1 MLDRNEEENLKMAE
15 NPEFHE
21 EDEIWWRHPLA
32 HWLRDCACGDPPLIH
47 ESEWRQISRQKSDL
61 PVQFREIFD
70 GFLMMSV
77 LRYID
82 PTTPRAPNSI
92 ANSNSDPD
100 FLQCHQNYSVLKQ
113 KQLRTLFDSMA
124 RFYKQRLQQLIVGIS
139 TPNLAILA
147 RNQDFVSDESIEEI
161 NKLILLLLG
170 CAIQSDKKREF
181 IDRIQKFDPSIQI
194 GLANY
199 IQQLTQT
206 SQIVVSAL
214 ESDRHEVFRHLE
226 RVMKERDMLA
236 EISAISEH
244 DSDEASSTTTSSSLN
259 GETHKESF
267 YENRSTSPNSQMRQL
282 VLELAHAKQEMR
294 KWMNDA
300 QKHEEESNQ
309 FASQLEECKDRL
321 HQLENERP
329 KLKAESKKCK
339 LLEDYLQAANQRI
352 EKLQNLENVEKRLRE
367 TQEEKESIESKYK
380 SLSEHY
386 RIQEE
391 TIENME
397 LNLKTLKNQTKDRS
411 DMEKEFN
418 RSKSTVRDLEE
429 EISKKNWQ
437 IENHLV
443 EQVRLEHE
451 LKEREERIAMLESSS
466 PNFTPRFSGSLA
478 EQLEDV
484 EKEEIANLRAEN
496 RKLRAQ
502 TEGATR
508 NPEILA
514 EKSENLNQE
523 LQNELKQALE
533 QAKLENSRL
542 KFEHEKIDGTLDR
555 VSIELE
561 QATCQIQEM
570 RDERDEAVRD
580 LQSARRKF
588 AQFQMDFGEEKE
600 ARIRSL
606 NFEIQENL
614 RNIEELQY
622 AVKIAQEN
630 SRKIRFELDE
640 VQEEKSGLQ
649 IQMDSLERAKKAQ
662 ENHLEALKS
671 KNSELEDLA
680 EDLRLKILNSENFSK
695 RLEDREAL
703 ISQIQEKLGIQENQR
718 KTVEQQLD
726 LELKKS
732 QKLREDLVAE
742 KSRAAEIVGKL
753 RSVCKAVLVNG
764 GKIEEREMG
773 DDELISCIDNIM
785 MNVLTNAKRESDA
798 LRIQQ
803 NKQIAE
809 LSDLKKDIEKLRRSE
824 NVSLSESD
832 DRVKELSQENINQK
846 EQIFLLQ
853 EKVRELGVEIA
864 AKCNEISLAKNCI
877 EELNRNSTSAS
888 ANNTE
893 LARLQVS
900 LRNAELQE
908 ELRKQENSELRKQ
921 LEAAEKAGNKIRH
934 ELDEL
939 ESMHKTLLGD
949 HSRLQHLHNS
959 LTKDYEQTR
968 NESVEMRNKLR
979 THTPMVHANLRDLEE
994 LRFQLA
1000 HEKSAKEKQ
1009 LRAYADLQNE
1019 HGQTRR
1025 QLDNLRAE
1033 NEHLIRN
1040 REALTSELRRSRAQD
1055 NALEWSN
1062 LADDL
1067 NKQIQSKD
1075 LEIAK
1080 LHHKIEALQQLNA
1093 TYNEE
1098 NKNLSRQLEILL
1110 TQNKELLNRALYDKD
1125 QYHLEMKDFQ
1135 EQLSSLRR
1143 HKEKLEDKIMDQY
1156 RSMESKKS
1164 STDRKQPLVKRA
1176 AKALIRRRA
1185 SSNTGSTTE
1194 DSSAY
1199 SADESTQHQNQND
1212 DLVPTCSSSD
1222 DHDRG
1227 HSPAKNWAEGPGNW
1241 AGAGPEE
1248 PRFLRQRGDLMG
1260 GSVRL
1265 SNGIGGTARRPVL
1278 HASQTYEQILM
1289 RDSPATISPLTNL
1302 PPRAPI
1308 RNASATSSL
1317 RARPPPYTK
1326 PKGVSAPLPPP
1337 ESPPLFQPRSASTP
1351 KKSEME
1357 SGEIVGEGERR
1368 RVVREK
1374 EERFDKALSYYENVA
1389 NPDLAPAQKNC
1400 EVLQEDEELSQNDT
1414 KNESTVWYEY
1424 GCV

>member
-1 MLDRNEEENLKMAE
+1 MFLHLSSSFSAKYDEEMA
-15 NPEFHE
+15 
-21 EDEIWWRHPLA
+21 
-32 HWLRDCACGDPPLIH
+32 
-47 ESEWRQISRQKSDL
+47 Q
-61 PVQFREIFD
+61 PVR
-70 GFLMMSV
+70 
-77 LRYID
+77 
-82 PTTPRAPNSI
+82 
-92 ANSNSDPD
+92 
-100 FLQCHQNYSVLKQ
+100 
-113 KQLRTLFDSMA
+113 
-124 RFYKQRLQQLIVGIS
+124 
-139 TPNLAILA
+139 
-147 RNQDFVSDESIEEI
+147 VSDESIEEI

-244 DSDEASSTTTSSSLN
+244 
-259 GETHKESF
+259 
-267 YENRSTSPNSQMRQL
+267 
-282 VLELAHAKQEMR
+282 
-294 KWMNDA
+294 
-300 QKHEEESNQ
+300 
-309 FASQLEECKDRL
+309 
-321 HQLENERP
+321 
-329 KLKAESKKCK
+329 
-339 LLEDYLQAANQRI
+339 
-352 EKLQNLENVEKRLRE
+352 
-367 TQEEKESIESKYK
+367 

-570 RDERDEAVRD
+570 RDERDEA
-580 LQSARRKF
+580 
-588 AQFQMDFGEEKE
+588 
-600 ARIRSL
+600 
-606 NFEIQENL
+606 
-614 RNIEELQY
+614 
-622 AVKIAQEN
+622 
-630 SRKIRFELDE
+630 
-640 VQEEKSGLQ
+640 
-649 IQMDSLERAKKAQ
+649 
-662 ENHLEALKS
+662 
-671 KNSELEDLA
+671 
-680 EDLRLKILNSENFSK
+680 
-695 RLEDREAL
+695 
-703 ISQIQEKLGIQENQR
+703 
-718 KTVEQQLD
+718 
-726 LELKKS
+726 
-732 QKLREDLVAE
+732 
-742 KSRAAEIVGKL
+742 
-753 RSVCKAVLVNG
+753 
-764 GKIEEREMG
+764 
-773 DDELISCIDNIM
+773 LISCIDNIM

-1135 EQLSSLRR
+1135 VSPRN
-1143 HKEKLEDKIMDQY
+1143 LEHFD
-1156 RSMESKKS
+1156 
-1164 STDRKQPLVKRA
+1164 
-1176 AKALIRRRA
+1176 
-1185 SSNTGSTTE
+1185 
-1194 DSSAY
+1194 
-1199 SADESTQHQNQND
+1199 
-1212 DLVPTCSSSD
+1212 
-1222 DHDRG
+1222 
-1227 HSPAKNWAEGPGNW
+1227 
-1241 AGAGPEE
+1241 
-1248 PRFLRQRGDLMG
+1248 
-1260 GSVRL
+1260 
-1265 SNGIGGTARRPVL
+1265 
-1278 HASQTYEQILM
+1278 IL
-1289 RDSPATISPLTNL
+1289 
-1302 PPRAPI
+1302 
-1308 RNASATSSL
+1308 
-1317 RARPPPYTK
+1317 
-1326 PKGVSAPLPPP
+1326 
-1337 ESPPLFQPRSASTP
+1337 
-1351 KKSEME
+1351 
-1357 SGEIVGEGERR
+1357 
-1368 RVVREK
+1368 
-1374 EERFDKALSYYENVA
+1374 
-1389 NPDLAPAQKNC
+1389 
-1400 EVLQEDEELSQNDT
+1400 
-1414 KNESTVWYEY
+1414 
-1424 GCV
+1424 